1 MTAWRLAKSL
11 EQLRR
16 QINAAS
22 PNRNKASDGT
32 IGDLAHSKTKS
43 DHNPDKDGV
52 VKAMDITHDPGSGVD
67 GTILTESLV
76 ASRDRRIQ
84 YIIWNR
90 KIISSTVQ
98 PWVWRGYS
106 GSNPHN
112 HHVHI
117 SVKADPKLYDND
129 SLWGFQLAAF
139 NRPVEPPAPRPAPV
153 QPAPPTRRSESP
165 QPIPEDFE
173 DATRGPDARSW
184 WERFLDAVAS
194 FFARLKGQGR

>member
-1 MTAWRLAKSL
+1 MTENWRVAKSL
-11 EQLRR
+11 LTLRD
-16 QINAAS
+16 QINRAA
-22 PNRNKASDGT
+22 PNRSKASDGL
-32 IGDLAHSKTKS
+32 IGDTAHSKTKS

-52 VKAMDITHDPGSGVD
+52 VKAMDITHDPSSGVD

-76 ASRDRRIQ
+76 ASRDKRIQ

-117 SVKADPKLYDND
+117 SVKADPKLYDD
-129 SLWGFQLAAF
+129 TSLWGFQLAAF
-139 NRPVEPPAPRPAPV
+139 NRPVQAPTPRPAPV
-153 QPAPPTRRSESP
+153 QPAPSSP
-165 QPIPEDFE
+165 PLRVSPEPEDALVEPDTRSPFRKFI
-173 DATRGPDARSW
+173 DAIAEW
-184 WERFLDAVAS
+184 
-194 FFARLKGQGR
+194 FAGGEKKWPGR